1 MHSDKSEYSGEIA
14 PHMIDALGPYPSDF
28 NDNEKVT
35 LAMAK
40 LKNILATRY
49 SNMFWHPNR
58 YAFDYGEEGLGIA
71 MPLGSEPYPGYINIG
86 KYYLPEYDENN
97 SLVRRAFDDNYI
109 INAII
114 NKDEDPDEPKEP
126 LMNNIIGLM
135 EQRSSAGLINGLSPI
150 PFSDYR
156 HDEYKK
162 RERYTNEPVENNISG
177 FISLST
183 AREYNYHKRITGL
196 DALIV

>member
-35 LAMAK
+35 LAYVK
-40 LKNILATRY
+40 LKGILAARY

-58 YAFDYGEEGLGIA
+58 YAAEYDNEGNKVLGIA
-71 MPLGSEPYPGYINIG
+71 MPISLEPGLDYMPIG
-86 KYYLPEYDENN
+86 NYYLPEYDENN
-97 SLVRRAFDDNYI
+97 SLVRRAYDDNYI
-109 INAII
+109 INQLITQSSDELLVHTII
-114 NKDEDPDEPKEP
+114 D
-126 LMNNIIGLM
+126 LM
-135 EQRSSAGLINGLSPI
+135 ERNHTTSGLIAGLSPI
-150 PFSDYR
+150 PFDHYQ

-162 RERYTNEPVENNISG
+162 RPRYQNGFVENTISG
-177 FISLST
+177 FISFST